1 MLPTSYLQSTISL
14 DLIGHRLLPALW
26 RYAVTTAIH
35 MRVEGQWY
43 DRGMVI
49 LQCREKRNKD
59 VMCTRQ
65 AFLEEFEPEVSPE

>member
-49 LQCREKRNKD
+49 L
-59 VMCTRQ
+59 
-65 AFLEEFEPEVSPE
+65 